1 VHRRKIWLLAVV
13 LVLSLRASAQV
24 FDLSQAPVQITEL
37 HGLARFHTG
46 DDPDGKLGWSGPG
59 FDDSKWPLLRLDKRW
74 SDQGYAGYTGFA
86 WYRFQIVV
94 PPKAAHL
101 AIYNP
106 YLETSWQIFVDG
118 RLVGE
123 YGQMPPHEKVI
134 QRDEGVEP
142 IVPIPD
148 QLLFPGKPLQVAIRM
163 WHWPYYASF
172 PTGPQEPFVFGSA
185 ALVEKQHQFA
195 FLSEQRGRSG
205 WNALFPGELVA
216 ALAGFGFFLLR
227 RGEFEYLWFAALEL
241 SLAANCL
248 MNSSVGALWPADFR
262 VNYLVSGLVVGAY
275 SVLWPCFIVAFL
287 RERKGPLFW
296 ASVITGALAAPAFLP
311 YIFQWMSAS
320 NWIIFIY
327 LVAVPS
333 MVFTWLLVWFPARR
347 GNLDARLLLFPK
359 SLEYAAVLI
368 QGFIWT
374 LIFTGHLASF
384 NALNDFYQNV
394 INWPFTCSLQVLA
407 NSIAQIAVLAI
418 LILRF
423 ARSRRDEE
431 RMKSELEAAR
441 LVQQVLVPAEMP
453 EVPGIH
459 IETVYKPAGEVGG
472 DFFQVIATPG
482 GGVLAVIGDVSGKG
496 MPAAMTVSLLVGTF
510 RTLAHYTQSPCEIL
524 RAMNQRM
531 LARTQGG
538 FTTCLVVRADPDG
551 KLTAA
556 NAGHLAPYC
565 GGEELKIENGL
576 PLGLSADTEYAEV
589 TFQLAPGAQLTLLT
603 DGVVEARAAGGELFG
618 FERSR
623 ELSTAT
629 AQHIAEIAHRFGQ
642 EDDITVLT
650 LERLAVVS
658 PV

>member
-1 VHRRKIWLLAVV
+1 MHRRKIWLLAVV
-13 LVLSLRASAQV
+13 LVFGLGAHAQV
-24 FDLSQAPVQITEL
+24 FDLGQSPIQVTEL

-46 DDPDGKLGWSGPG
+46 DDSRWSDPK
-59 FDDSKWPLLRLDKRW
+59 FDDSHWPLLRLDKRW

-101 AIYNP
+101 AIYDP
-106 YLETSWQIFVDG
+106 YLELSWQIFVDG

-123 YGQMPPHEKVI
+123 YGGMPPHPRI
-134 QRDEGVEP
+134 INRAGVDP

-148 QLLFPGKPLQVAIRM
+148 ELLSPGKPVQVAVRV
-163 WHWPYYASF
+163 WHWPYFAFF
-172 PTGPQEPFVFGSA
+172 PGGPQEPLVFGDA
-185 ALVEKQHQFA
+185 ALVEKQHKLWLLNERQT
-195 FLSEQRGRSG
+195 RSG
-205 WNALFPGELVA
+205 WNALFLGELVA
-216 ALAGFGFFLLR
+216 ALAGFGLFLLR

-248 MNSSVGALWPADFR
+248 SNSSVGLLWPFDFR
-262 VNYLVSGLVVGAY
+262 ANYLVAGLVVGAY

-296 ASVITGALAAPAFLP
+296 ASAVTGALGALAFLP
-311 YIFQWMSAS
+311 FVFQWMSAS

-327 LVAVPS
+327 LAAIPS

-347 GNLDARLLLFPK
+347 GNLDARLLIFPK
-359 SLEYAAVLI
+359 SLEYVAVLF
-368 QGFIWT
+368 QGVIWT
-374 LIFTGHLASF
+374 LIFTGHIASF

-394 INWPFTCSLQVLA
+394 ISWPFTCSLQVLA
-407 NSIAQIAVLAI
+407 NAIAQIAVLAI

-431 RMKSELEAAR
+431 RMKLELEAAR

-453 EVPGIH
+453 EIPGIR

-472 DFFQVIATPG
+472 DFFQVVTTPE

-531 LARTQGG
+531 LARMQGG
-538 FTTCLVVRADPDG
+538 FTTCLVVRADAEG

-556 NAGHLAPYC
+556 SAGHLAPYC
-565 GGEELKIENGL
+565 GGEELKIDNGL
-576 PLGLSADTEYAEV
+576 PLGLSADAEYAEA
-589 TFQLAPGAQLTLLT
+589 TFQMAPGAQLTLLT

-618 FERSR
+618 FERCRRVS
-623 ELSTAT
+623 SDSAQQIADT
-629 AQHIAEIAHRFGQ
+629 AQRFGQ

-658 PV
+658 PA